1 MLNVIRKTR
10 LASRITATTIF
21 GLLLMSGTLI
31 LLVGNDLNAHL
42 SKQANQRL
50 DENVSAMRELVLS
63 HGGAFRSE
71 EGTLWVGARKLDGQ
85 NALLD
90 RFAGAVGGVATI
102 FHGDVRVATTIVTDG
117 KRATGTRLAPGPAY
131 EAVFT
136 HGRSYRGENT
146 ILGRHYMTAYDP
158 IRDDSGRVIG
168 ILFVGVEKS
177 QFYAAID
184 ALIRRVTLAALLVT
198 AIVAVAVFVAMRVTF
213 RPFDA
218 LRRVM
223 LDLSEGRKVASIPGL
238 GRGDELGDM
247 ARTLEGFRENLLRV
261 ERLRAEQ
268 EEHEQQVVIERKRSM
283 LAMADTMEQRVKGM
297 IAAIGRQIESL
308 HTASGAM
315 SAEAQQTSA
324 QSAAVSSASQQ
335 ASANVQTV
343 ASATEELN
351 AASQEISQQI
361 ERSTDVARLAA
372 ERSRRTDQI
381 VQGLAHAA
389 GRIGEVVDI
398 IRQIASQTNLLAL
411 NATIE
416 AARAGEA
423 GKGFAVV
430 AHEVKN
436 LSSQTARSTDE
447 IAQQIAV
454 VQDATE
460 KAVAAIE
467 NIVGTIQEVHETS
480 SSIAAAIHEQHA
492 AIAEISRNVQQTA
505 AGTADINRHI
515 ADVSAGAQGTLQ
527 AAHIVTLAADELV
540 RQSEA
545 LEQQVEDFLS
555 EVRQSNRLSEAA

>member
-1 MLNVIRKTR
+1 MLNVFRRTR
-10 LASRITATTIF
+10 LATRVTATTILS
-21 GLLLMSGTLI
+21 LLLLSALTVTLAARKVGEHVTRQANERLNENARVASE
-31 LLVGNDLNAHL
+31 LLL
-42 SKQANQRL
+42 SKG
-50 DENVSAMRELVLS
+50 D
-63 HGGAFRSE
+63 AFRSE
-71 EGTLWVGARKLDGQ
+71 GGALWIGESKLDGD
-85 NALLD
+85 NDTLD
-90 RFAGAVGGVATI
+90 RLVTAVGGVASL
-102 FHGDVRVATTIVTDG
+102 FHGEVRVATTIIAEG
-117 KRATGTRLAPGPAY
+117 KRAVGSRLAHGPVY
-131 EAVFT
+131 EAVLER
-136 HGRSYRGENT
+136 GQPYRGEALA
-146 ILGRHYMTAYDP
+146 LGKIYMTAYDP
-158 IRDDSGRVIG
+158 IRDASGKVIG
-168 ILFVGVEKS
+168 ILVVAVEKS
-177 QFYAAID
+177 QFFAVID
-184 ALIRRVTLAALLVT
+184 ELIQEVVLV
-198 AIVAVAVFVAMRVTF
+198 ILVATVIFAVGVLVAMKFTF

-218 LRRVM
+218 LRRIM
-223 LDLSEGRKVASIPGL
+223 LDISEGRTEGVIPCRE
-238 GRGDELGDM
+238 RGDELGDM
-247 ARTLEGFRENLLRV
+247 ARTIEMFRDNLVRV
-261 ERLRAEQ
+261 ERLRVEQ

-283 LAMADTMEQRVKGM
+283 LAMADAMEQRVKGM
-297 IAAIGRQIESL
+297 IAAIRRQIDSL
-308 HTASGAM
+308 HMASGAM

-372 ERSRRTDQI
+372 DRSRRTDQI